1 MLSTDRNY
9 TRIYFQPRE
18 LAFVVMHQGEPQPT
32 DAQIHDLLLA
42 SQKVLG
48 TEMPPQQIS
57 SFSFPASP
65 SDCYNSHIQDG
76 ARKPNVMPQV
86 EFSLIFAKA
95 TETTDDQIEFFRLL
109 VEVDK
114 QLQGQT
120 ISGLT
125 VKAVSLNW
133 FMSGTYHGS
142 ITGGPGSWPVPYR
155 GAPLRAPF
163 QFHLLRD
170 NHPVKLIGQGEG
182 VDVAILDT
190 AYTQAELVEAYKQWH
205 DQHPLINSLLRTGGQ
220 LEPPEFVPAGTFLTP
235 PPGASGHDYKMND
248 HGLFAAGIV
257 HTLAPCAKIHLYQV
271 LDEYG
276 VGNINS
282 IAWGFDQVVQ
292 HIRNSPGRLVIVNCS
307 FILDL
312 PLQHKHCYTYLG
324 EDKECFLDLYTQFDQ
339 ELEWLILS
347 YARDPVWLQRQIS
360 MLEMPCNLIYTLNS
374 RVIAAAGN
382 DWRPERG
389 GPRPG
394 ARYPASFDSVQGVGA
409 LPKALRRSPDGRR
422 KSASYSN
429 LADKPTK
436 IGVATLGG
444 EEGESQG
451 VLGLYLG
458 ELPGGEANRT
468 HWAWWAGTS
477 FAAPIVSGVTAAML
491 SSIPGPRP
499 RAVQEAI
506 DGLYDSGLMQESAT
520 VDEED
525 ILDVIQGYLI

>member
-1 MLSTDRNY
+1 MLSPDRNY
-9 TRIYFQPRE
+9 TLNYFQPHE
-18 LAFVVMHQGEPQPT
+18 LAFVVTHQGQPQPT
-32 DAQIHDLLLA
+32 DAQIDGLLRA
-42 SQKVLG
+42 SREALRTETLPQK
-48 TEMPPQQIS
+48 IS
-57 SFSFPASP
+57 SFNFPATP
-65 SDCYNSHIQDG
+65 SDCYDSRLQDG
-76 ARKPNVMPQV
+76 ARKPAVTPQV

-95 TETTDDQIEFFRLL
+95 TGTPGDQIEFFKLL

-114 QLQGQT
+114 QLQGQPVP
-120 ISGLT
+120 GLT
-125 VKAVSLNW
+125 VKAVSPNW
-133 FMSGTYHGS
+133 FTSGTYHGS
-142 ITGGPGSWPVPYR
+142 VTGGPASWPVPYR

-163 QFHLLRD
+163 PFHLLRD
-170 NHPVKLIGQGEG
+170 DHPVKLIGQAEG

-190 AYTQAELVEAYKQWH
+190 AYTQAELEAAYTQWH
-205 DQHPLINSLLRTGGQ
+205 DQHPLINSLLRGGP
-220 LEPPEFVPAGTFLTP
+220 LEPPKLVPAGTFLAP
-235 PPGASGHDYKMND
+235 PLGASEHDYKMND

-282 IAWGFDQVVQ
+282 VAWGFDQVVQ
-292 HIRNSPGRLVIVNCS
+292 HIRNASGRLVVVNCS
-307 FILDL
+307 FVLDL
-312 PLQHKHCYTYLG
+312 PLQHKHCYTYLR
-324 EDKECFLDLYTQFDQ
+324 EDKECFLDPYTQFDQ

-347 YARDPVWLQRQIS
+347 YARDPAWLQRQIS

-389 GPRPG
+389 GPRPR

-409 LPKALRRSPDGRR
+409 LPKAPRRSPDGRR

-436 IGVATLGG
+436 IGVTTLGG

-458 ELPGGEANRT
+458 EFPGGEANRT
-468 HWAWWAGTS
+468 RWAWWAGTS
-477 FAAPIVSGVTAAML
+477 FATPIVSGVTAAML
-491 SSIPGPRP
+491 SSIPGLRP

-525 ILDVIQGYLI
+525 ILEVIQGYLM